1 MDATQVGVSETPS
14 ISLIGCCCA
23 AFLLLGC
30 PSERMGG
37 APAAP
42 PVPSDADTSLGPGD
56 VFDVVVFGEKD
67 LSGTYRVD
75 TDGTILFPF
84 VGRVKA
90 DGLQPNELAES
101 LARRLEEGGYLR
113 NPQVSVFVKEY
124 NSKRI
129 SVVGAVHKPGT
140 FPMTPG
146 MTVVQAISMAS
157 GFTPMASRN
166 AVVVTRRERGELKR
180 FRVRVE
186 DITEGRSADFPLR
199 AGDTV
204 YVPERFF

>member
-1 MDATQVGVSETPS
+1 MSGFLSKWLLPVLVAWGLVPACAPADRVGVPIDE
-14 ISLIGCCCA
+14 L
-23 AFLLLGC
+23 
-30 PSERMGG
+30 
-37 APAAP
+37 
-42 PVPSDADTSLGPGD
+42 PVSSAADTSLGPGD

-84 VGRVKA
+84 VGRVEA
-90 DGLQPNELAES
+90 DGLQPNELAEA
-101 LARRLEEGGYLR
+101 LARRLERGGYLR

-129 SVVGAVHKPGT
+129 SVVGAVNKPGT

-146 MTVVQAISMAS
+146 TTVVQAISMAS

-166 AVVVTRRERGELKR
+166 AVVVTRRVEGRVKR

-186 DITEGRSADFPLR
+186 EITEGRAPDFPLR